1 MREAGLRQAIE
12 AAGGVRALA
21 RLLGVSQPTVSGWR
35 RVPADRVLAV
45 EALTG
50 IDRTV
55 LRPDLYPPQDAAD
68 DADIDPVD
76 WARAEE
82 YALLAALLWRAPAQ
96 DLLDRLSRLR
106 GDASEI
112 GMAHLALAEAAAG
125 TDAEAVSRE
134 FFDLFIGLGRGEL
147 LPYASYY
154 LTGFLHER
162 PLAVLRG
169 DLARLGIERAER
181 VAEPEDHIAILCET
195 MAGLIRCEFGV
206 AGLGEREFFLRHME
220 PWAARFFADLETSR
234 AGRFY
239 RAVGTLGRVMMEIEA
254 EAFPLPA

>member
-21 RLLGVSQPTVSGWR
+21 RQLGVSQPTISGWR

-45 EALTG
+45 ESLTG
-50 IDRTV
+50 VDRAM
-55 LRPDLYPPQDAAD
+55 LRPDIYPPQDAAAA
-68 DADIDPVD
+68 ADVDPIDL
-76 WARAEE
+76 ARADE
-82 YALLAALLWRAPAQ
+82 YALLAALLWRAPGQ
-96 DLLDRLSRLR
+96 DLLDRLTQLR

-112 GMAHLALAEAAAG
+112 GMAHLALADAAAG
-125 TDAEAVSRE
+125 TDAEAAGRE
-134 FFDLFIGLGRGEL
+134 FFDLFIGLGRGEI

-162 PLAVLRG
+162 PLAALRG

-195 MAGLIRCEFGV
+195 MAGLIRCDFGI
-206 AGLGEREFFLRHME
+206 AGLGEREFFARHME
-220 PWAARFFADLETSR
+220 PWAGRLFADLETSR

-254 EAFPLPA
+254 EAFALPA